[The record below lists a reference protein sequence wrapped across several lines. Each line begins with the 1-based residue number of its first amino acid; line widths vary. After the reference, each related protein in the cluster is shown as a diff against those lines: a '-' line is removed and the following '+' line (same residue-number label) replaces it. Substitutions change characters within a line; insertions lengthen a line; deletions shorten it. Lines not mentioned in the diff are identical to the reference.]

1 MCYKVTISLY
11 NGNGFLHRRAKA
23 QKQTPRLS
31 IEKGFV
37 SALVPFP
44 LSHPLISFWFWN
56 TRQRPG
62 GWTWTIPAFVSQ
74 FLFTWTVFYAKA
86 SPEVLIVNIFGT
98 WENHKAICLFCDCMC
113 VCVCARVEFRLK
125 LNKFGNRSVSEMVAS
140 TNLKQGGS
148 LLSSALVI
156 LMGS

>member
-1 MCYKVTISLY
+1 MDFYTDKQQLK
-11 NGNGFLHRRAKA
+11 NKA
-23 QKQTPRLS
+23 RGWVLRS
-31 IEKGFV
+31 FV

-74 FLFTWTVFYAKA
+74 FLFTWTVFYAKT
-86 SPEVLIVNIFGT
+86 SPEVLIVNIFWT
-98 WENHKAICLFCDCMC
+98 WENHKAKCLFCDC
-113 VCVCARVEFRLK
+113 VCVCAFACARVCRIPIK
-125 LNKFGNRSVSEMVAS
+125 MKWICRRSVSEMVAS
-140 TNLKQGGS
+140 TNLNQGGS
-148 LLSSALVI
+148 LLSAALVVI